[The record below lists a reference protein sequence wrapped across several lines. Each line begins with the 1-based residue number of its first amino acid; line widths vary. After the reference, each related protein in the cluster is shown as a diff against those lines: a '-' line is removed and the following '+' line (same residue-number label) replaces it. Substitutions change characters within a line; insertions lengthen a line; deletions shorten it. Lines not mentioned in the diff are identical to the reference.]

1 MPSVVELEEIAL
13 QKGEAVRELK
23 AAGADKA
30 AVEGAVLELKTA
42 KAALAEAVQ
51 AVLAGLDKGSPEYE
65 ALQAKLP
72 APPKPKGK
80 DKAAGD
86 AAPHDAKKA
95 ARAAQRLEA
104 DKTKA
109 QTKDETVLGPTLS
122 LPEIESSSY
131 GNLFI
136 QSQTGPGRH
145 WATAAELEPS
155 AGQKVWLR
163 ARVGA
168 SRKQGKALC
177 FLQLRQAMATVQA
190 VVFSKDSPMVGFAAS
205 LPKESIVDVYGVV
218 SLPVEP
224 VISCTQSAVEVQ
236 VERLYCVSRAV
247 QVRRPTPLRRKKNP
261 PPRLKNRH
269 SGSPVDP
276 CVNKC
281 PRRQRDVESLRRVD
295 DALPSPP

>member
-1 MPSVVELEEIAL
+1 MPCLAPMPSVVELEEVAL

-23 AAGADKA
+23 AAGADRA

-109 QTKDETVLGPTLS
+109 QAKDETVLGPTLS

-136 QSQTGPGRH
+136 QSQAGPGRQ
-145 WATAAELEPS
+145 WAAVAELDPAA

-177 FLQLRQAMATVQA
+177 FLQIRQAMATVQA
-190 VVFSKDSPMVGFAAS
+190 VVFSKDSPVVGFAAS

-247 QVRRPTPLRRKKNP
+247 QVRRTTPLKKKKNP
-261 PPRLKNRH
+261 PP
-269 SGSPVDP
+269 V
-276 CVNKC
+276 
-281 PRRQRDVESLRRVD
+281 
-295 DALPSPP
+295 